1 MNTETPLGTD
11 FHCPLCGE
19 PLSADAAECTKCDWV
34 PGYRQTQMSM
44 RKPANPHDV
53 LAAVLSLAIPGAGHY
68 FKGYHTVAWTI
79 LLLGVPVIAVF
90 AFAFTMFF
98 GWFLVPTYWVAVA
111 TDAYLRKDLRPD
123 LLPAQKPA

>member
-19 PLSADAAECTKCDWV
+19 PLPANAAECTKCDWV
-34 PGYRQTQMSM
+34 PGYRQAQMSM

-68 FKGYHTVAWTI
+68 FKGYHTVAWAI

-111 TDAYLRKDLRPD
+111 TDAYLRQDLRPD
-123 LLPAQKPA
+123 LLPVQKPA